1 MWNDVSMTAR
11 ILPRTF
17 PLIMLKS
24 RVKRRKLSINLANIN
39 NENDMLR
46 LKTNNGTKMNCN
58 E

>member
-1 MWNDVSMTAR
+1 MWNDVSMTGR
-11 ILPRTF
+11 ILLQTF

-24 RVKRRKLSINLANIN
+24 RVKRKKVSINLANIN